1 MNATQLHNHIVT
13 TLLRRV
19 GGNQR
24 RWRQVLGP
32 LQIHDRATH
41 PHCNWSLH
49 PTGSA
54 GEISAV
60 ETLLD
65 TVRLEHPLVSER

>member
-1 MNATQLHNHIVT
+1 MNATQLHTHIVT
-13 TLLRRV
+13 ALLRRV

-49 PTGSA
+49 PSGTPA
-54 GEISAV
+54 EITIV

-65 TVRLEHPLVSER
+65 TIRLEHPLVQEN